1 MYPGVEPQRCPK
13 VLPVRFRNVSC
24 LFPTAHSRYP
34 WMNADA
40 FALFDLSIHRRGRAW
55 RWSIIDR
62 SGNPLLIG
70 SEFSRTAA
78 HYSATR
84 AIFQMLLDRSLSKSN
99 VSSGLVARLED

>member
-1 MYPGVEPQRCPK
+1 
-13 VLPVRFRNVSC
+13 
-24 LFPTAHSRYP
+24 
-34 WMNADA
+34 MNADA